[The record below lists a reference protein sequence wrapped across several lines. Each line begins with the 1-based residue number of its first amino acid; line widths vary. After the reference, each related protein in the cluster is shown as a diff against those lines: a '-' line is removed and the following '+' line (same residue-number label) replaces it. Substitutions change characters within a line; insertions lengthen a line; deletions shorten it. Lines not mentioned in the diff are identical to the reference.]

1 MSSEIFELIEAL
13 SFLSSG
19 AILAFGAYRAMRMG
33 RAFVSSLYR
42 SRARWTAGA
51 IWLLVVSVLGS
62 LISPPSSTQPA
73 LITLTPL
80 LPLIVLEALPELA
93 LLGFLMAIFAFVDR
107 TILVTM
113 DMDFFHRSVFRWPK
127 VRIPFYILLFLG
139 LIEVLGNSIL
149 GGLPPSQVSRWEIY
163 AVGSIP
169 TVDGAWFPLFTSVL
183 LLVAFGYPAAAMVV
197 GARRTSDM
205 TLRKHVRF
213 LGIAIISFFVAEVTV
228 ALTTYSLASY
238 PFASLVPDALL
249 IITAYLF
256 YRVAMSL
263 SPLGRVEKEVEAAG
277 PRVIPSSRAQGTT
290 LARVAS

>member
-1 MSSEIFELIEAL
+1 MSSEIFGLIEAL
-13 SFLSSG
+13 SYLLSG
-19 AILAFGAYRAMRMG
+19 GILAFGAYRAMRMG
-33 RAFVSSLYR
+33 RAFVNSLYR

-62 LISPPSSTQPA
+62 LISPPSSAKPA
-73 LITLTPL
+73 LITLPPF
-80 LPLIVLEALPELA
+80 LPIIVFEAFPELA
-93 LLGFLMAIFAFVDR
+93 LLGFLVAIFAFVDR

-169 TVDGAWFPLFTSVL
+169 TADGSWFPLFLFAL
-183 LLVAFGYPAAAMVV
+183 LIVVFGYSAAAMVA

-213 LGIAIISFFVAEVTV
+213 LGIAIISFFVAIATST
-228 ALTTYSLASY
+228 LTTYSFASY
-238 PFASLVPDALL
+238 PSASLVPDVLY

-263 SPLGRVEKEVEAAG
+263 SPLGRVEREVEAAG
-277 PRVIPSSRAQGTT
+277 PKVTPSSP
-290 LARVAS
+290 